1 MRGHQDK
8 NNSFPDDNRSDA
20 DFDIPTA
27 RRKGISERREPEK
40 EADHVQDDVSASRGY
55 FVRRSLRERDLEEEE
70 QSSRLAAGRSRHKP
84 AAEIDDEEFYEDE
97 DNSRKAPKLVRL
109 FAWVA
114 LLAVFF
120 TGGYVGANYLFNKA
134 DRSGIRIGGV
144 VGSGAEVRDGMGLPS
159 AEGAGEVE
167 YKLYMP
173 LADGEFEQ
181 RGIKIRRGLPEEDI
195 QRILTVYSDGLKEMS
210 YFEPDVRVLNIFRSG
225 DWLYVDMSQD
235 FLRSLKTMGR
245 DKSTKALTGLVRT
258 MQENFPPIKKIKF
271 YVDGKESKDKNPVDI
286 ENAWELKS

>member
-1 MRGHQDK
+1 MRTQQ
-8 NNSFPDDNRSDA
+8 NNNDSFSDERSDK
-20 DFDIPTA
+20 DFDTPTA
-27 RRKGISERREPEK
+27 SRKGLAERKEPGKDTGSGQE
-40 EADHVQDDVSASRGY
+40 DVSASRGY

-70 QSSRLAAGRSRHKP
+70 QRSRPASGRSRQKP
-84 AAEIDDEEFYEDE
+84 VNEIDDEEYYEE
-97 DNSRKAPKLVRL
+97 EVSSTKAPKLVRL

-120 TGGYVGANYLFNKA
+120 TGGYVGANYLFNRA
-134 DRSGIRIGGV
+134 DRSGVRIGGV
-144 VGSGAEVRDGMGLPS
+144 VGSGAEVRDGHGLPS
-159 AEGAGEVE
+159 AEGVGDAE
-167 YKLYMP
+167 YKLYLP

-181 RGIKIRRGLPEEDI
+181 RNIKIRKGLPEEDI
-195 QRILTVYSDGLKEMS
+195 QRILTVYSDGLKEMT

-235 FLRSLKTMGR
+235 FLRSLKLMGR

-271 YVDGKESKDKNPVDI
+271 YVDGKESKDKNPIDI